1 MKFSGLFKTKTKN
14 SDTIAANYLK
24 GILNAELANI
34 QSVCESI
41 DSISYYKLQH
51 FISNSPWS
59 YRSVFSQVATE
70 VSNHFNQSQDI
81 CLIIDES
88 GVKKKGDSSVG
99 VMNQYCGNLGK
110 IDNCQVA
117 VYGSLCQ
124 AEFSSIIDA
133 RLYLP
138 IKWCEDEIRCEK
150 AKIPTSHRSFKTKIE
165 LATEI
170 IIQQI
175 KTNIKFDY
183 VLIDA
188 FYGRDASFTQQIHD
202 LGKFFIG
209 DVRINQMVYFE
220 KPNLVIK
227 PKKGIRGRNPIKLIP
242 DKQGIRLSEYM
253 SELKSYHFRKM
264 TIRNTAKG
272 KLRVKA
278 HGVKVWIY
286 DEANQKFYERT
297 LVIRRNLNKNS
308 ASQVNYFLTNM
319 SLEDFHLK
327 QIIKKHATRYFI
339 EHNFKEAKSG
349 LGMHQFQTRKWIAWH
364 HQTALIMIIQAYIMM
379 QKIKAF
385 DIFPILSANDVI
397 LLIRATISKSQTFQ
411 NALKIF
417 YSRYFSRQYDVNLY
431 YKYT

>member
-1 MKFSGLFKTKTKN
+1 LSFRDLFKTKTKN
-14 SDTIAANYLK
+14 LESVATNYLK
-24 GILNAELANI
+24 GILNAELVNI

-41 DSISYYKLQH
+41 DSFSYHKLHH

-59 YRSVFSQVATE
+59 YRSVFSQVASE
-70 VSNHFNQSQDI
+70 VSNHFNQNQDI

-88 GVKKKGDSSVG
+88 GVKKKGNSSVG

-124 AEFSSIIDA
+124 GEFSSIIDA

-138 IKWCEDEIRCEK
+138 NKWCEDEIRCNK
-150 AKIPTSHRSFKTKIE
+150 AKIPVSHQVFKTKIE

-170 IIQQI
+170 INQQI
-175 KTNIKFDY
+175 ETHIKFDY
-183 VLIDA
+183 VLMDA

-202 LGKFFIG
+202 LGKYFIG

-220 KPNLVIK
+220 KPSLVVK
-227 PKKGIRGRNPIKLIP
+227 PKKGIRGKKPTKLIP
-242 DKQGIRLSEYM
+242 DKQGIRLGEYL
-253 SELKSYHFRKM
+253 SGLKSYHFRKM

-278 HGVKVWIY
+278 HGIKVWIY

-308 ASQVNYFLTNM
+308 ASQVDYFLTNM

-349 LGMHQFQTRKWIAWH
+349 LGMHQFQTRKWIAWY

-379 QKIKAF
+379 QKIKTF

-397 LLIRATISKSQTFQ
+397 LLVRTIMRKNQSFQ
-411 NALKIF
+411 NAIRIF
-417 YSRYFSRQYDVNLY
+417 YSRYFSRQYDVNLHY
-431 YKYT
+431 I